1 MTTQKIGSLLKI
13 RGQVVRTH
21 PVHPEL
27 INGTFICL
35 ECQAVIKDVEQQMKF
50 TQVDKTKGNLVTFS
64 LCNSFNQY
72 SHLL

>member
-13 RGQVVRTH
+13 RGQIVRTH

-50 TQVDKTKGNLVTFS
+50 TQVNKIET
-64 LCNSFNQY
+64 
-72 SHLL
+72 